1 MEDIDQA
8 IGQDTVKAL
17 SSGILEVPLDWISV
31 NPHQPRK
38 SFDEETIGQLAG
50 SIKVHGIIQPLT
62 LRRLS
67 AEEYQI
73 ISGERR
79 FRAAKLLGL
88 EAIPAYIRLA
98 DDQTLLEMAL
108 VENIQRED
116 LNALEVAISMNRL
129 IDECQLTHAQ
139 LSDRLGKERSTV
151 TNYLRLLKLPPEIQ
165 SSVKEQR
172 ISMGHAR
179 ALAGIEDVGL
189 QLMLHKETLKKELSV
204 RALEKLIRSYQ
215 ERKPVQDRGASQA
228 MDPEIRKIQDQLSEQ
243 IGTRVK
249 LQRNDNGSGK
259 VVIPFRSDTELNLL
273 IDLFE
278 QLDTE

>member
-1 MEDIDQA
+1 MEELDQA
-8 IGQDTVKAL
+8 VGQDTVKAL
-17 SSGILEVPLDWISV
+17 SSGILEVPLEWISV

-38 SFDEETIGQLAG
+38 SFDEATIGQLAD
-50 SIKVHGIIQPLT
+50 SIRVHGIIQPLT

-79 FRAAKLLGL
+79 FRAAKLAGL
-88 EAIPAYIRLA
+88 EAVPAYIRLA
-98 DDQTLLEMAL
+98 DDQSLLEMAL

-139 LSDRLGKERSTV
+139 LSERLGKERSTV

-165 SSVKEQR
+165 SSVKDQR

-189 QLMLHKETLKKELSV
+189 QLTLHKETLKKELSV

-215 ERKPVQDRGASQA
+215 EKKPAQEKPTQTL
-228 MDPEIRKIQDQLSEQ
+228 DPEIRRIQDQLSEQ
-243 IGTRVK
+243 IGTRVQ
-249 LQRNDNGSGK
+249 LQRNENGSGK
-259 VVIPFRSDTELNLL
+259 VVIPFRSDAELNLL
-273 IDLFE
+273 IDLFDH
-278 QLDTE
+278 LDG